1 MKKITLFLLML
12 TAGFKAN
19 AQSTIFEDSFESYTN
34 FAITGVGAWTLTDLD
49 LTAAYTI
56 GAAGAF
62 TYANAGGVKSF
73 QVWNPSAVVPATLAT
88 ATAANDF
95 TSRTGAKSMACFNV
109 VPAGGVTQNDDW
121 LISPQMTLGTAN
133 TLKFWA
139 KASDAQYDKEKFNVW
154 VSTTNT
160 TAPASFTKISTGD
173 FIETAGIAWVEYT
186 YALPTTYDNLPV
198 YIAIHCQSD
207 DQYVFLVDDFKVT
220 GTVACGAPSAGTS
233 VVNAT
238 TLTAVL
244 SWTAGGALNS
254 EIKVQAAGAG
264 TPATTNDSGVNLSA
278 NTYTTMPLTAETNY
292 EFWVRDEC
300 TDGLVFSSWSGPYL
314 FNTNAVPNCASLVS
328 PVNAATAINGSV
340 AIPLNWTAAATGATA
355 TSYDVYLDTTPAA
368 TALAGNVTTTTYNKT
383 GALALTTYYWRV
395 VAKNAAGAAVGC
407 TSIYSFT
414 TAPNAFSPYCGPVTF
429 SNSLEP
435 ITSVSFAGIVK
446 TFANTVVPVATAV
459 HHKIFT
465 DVATVA
471 QGGTYPI
478 ELKGMTDGNFTNRF
492 VVFIDWNQNGVLSDA
507 GEVYFDVT
515 ALTII
520 NSTGLDAI
528 TATGNIIV
536 PAGAT
541 AGNTRMRIKKQFG
554 ATNAANPCLGSAYGE
569 VHDYNVTV
577 TAPSVATNT
586 FDNAKFSSYPN
597 PVKDIFTVSY
607 NKNITN
613 VSVINLLGQELINK
627 SNNDVQAK
635 IDMSA
640 LATGNYLVKLTS
652 DNEVKTI
659 KVVKE

>member
-12 TAGFKAN
+12 VAGFNAN
-19 AQSTIFEDSFESYTN
+19 AQSTIFEDSFENYTN
-34 FAITGVGAWTLTDLD
+34 FAIANVGNWTLTDVD
-49 LTAAYTI
+49 
-56 GAAGAF
+56 GGN
-62 TYANAGGVKSF
+62 TYNVSLGGTQVVFQNSGVIKSF
-73 QVWNPSAVVPATLAT
+73 QVLNAALTTPALGASW
-88 ATAANDF
+88 AA
-95 TSRTGAKSMACFNV
+95 RTGTQSMVSFNAI
-109 VPAGGVTQNDDW
+109 PDPGPPIITDTNDW
-121 LISPQMTLGTAN
+121 LISPQMTLGISN
-133 TLKFWA
+133 TVKFWA
-139 KASDAQYDKEKFNVW
+139 KAGSTLYNAEKFNVY
-154 VSTTNT
+154 VSNT
-160 TAPASFTKISTGD
+160 TTAVSSFVKIS
-173 FIETAGIAWVEYT
+173 AGLSTLMPPPGAVWIEYT
-186 YALPTTYDNLPV
+186 FTIPTTYDNSSAYV
-198 YIAIHCQSD
+198 AIQCVSD
-207 DQYVFLVDDFKVT
+207 DQFGFLIDDFKVT

-328 PVNAATAINGSV
+328 PANLATAINGSA
-340 AIPLNWTAAATGATA
+340 AIPLTWTAAATGVAA

-368 TALAGNVTTTTYNKT
+368 TALAGNVTTTIYNKT

-395 VAKNAAGAAVGC
+395 VAKNAAGSAVGC

-429 SNSLEP
+429 SNTLEP
-435 ITSVSFAGIVK
+435 ITGVSFAGIVK
-446 TFANTVVPVATAV
+446 TYANTVVPVATAV

-478 ELKGMTDGNFTNRF
+478 DLKGNTNGDFTNRF

-507 GEVYFDVT
+507 GEVYFGVT
-515 ALTII
+515 ALTIL
-520 NSTGLDAI
+520 NSTGLDAV
-528 TATGNIIV
+528 TATGSIVV

-541 AGNTRMRIKKQFG
+541 VGNTRMRIKKQFG
-554 ATNAANPCLGSAYGE
+554 TINPANPCLGSGYGE

-597 PVKDIFTVSY
+597 PVKYIFTVSY

-659 KVVKE
+659 KIVKE